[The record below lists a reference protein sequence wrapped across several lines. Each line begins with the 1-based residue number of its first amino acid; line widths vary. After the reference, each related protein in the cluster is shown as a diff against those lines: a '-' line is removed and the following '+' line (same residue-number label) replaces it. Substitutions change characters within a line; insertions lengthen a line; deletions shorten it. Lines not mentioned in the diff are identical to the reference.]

1 MSSASGLLRFFSMKQ
16 GKIRNI
22 EDVVLTSPPMISRLR
37 NVNVSKKPS
46 NIPFFFNTPP
56 IAQWVS
62 TPSETK
68 YWFQVSDSQFIFDIV
83 DELMWEKQCI
93 KMCGMGPM

>member
-37 NVNVSKKPS
+37 NVNVSKNLQTS
-46 NIPFFFNTPP
+46 LFYYTPP
-56 IAQWVS
+56 IAQWIS

-68 YWFQVSDSQFIFDIV
+68 YWFQVSDSRFIFD
-83 DELMWEKQCI
+83 MS
-93 KMCGMGPM
+93 MS